1 MSAAVCSSGV
11 VRVLGRT
18 SGLRLGVTSSLAAS
32 AKWLVGGSLRGV
44 EAQHPLGG
52 LRQLGSGR
60 GRGLGSSQLAANRQL
75 DPGCSS
81 PASGSSG
88 ARLRQPPLL
97 ALREEILFL
106 NYVRL

>member
-1 MSAAVCSSGV
+1 M
-11 VRVLGRT
+11 LGRT
-18 SGLRLGVTSSLAAS
+18 SGLRLGVSPAQRVTSNLATS
-32 AKWLVGGSLRGV
+32 AKWLAGGSLRGV

-52 LRQLGSGR
+52 LCQLGGGR

-81 PASGSSG
+81 PALGSSG

-97 ALREEILFL
+97 AIREEILFL